1 MAQPNDVNQ
10 ILGISKDDIP
20 RRKEIK
26 IKDKKKRPGMIKDF
40 LVTILKLFI
49 FFIDLTPY
57 LALEKVNREVFAL
70 IGDVPQMAPVE
81 PVAQNLA

>member
-10 ILGISKDDIP
+10 ILGINKDDIP

-26 IKDKKKRPGMIKDF
+26 VKDKKKRPGKKNYPF
-40 LVTILKLFI
+40 GSYFETSQFFHWPYPLFSI
-49 FFIDLTPY
+49 
-57 LALEKVNREVFAL
+57 EKVNREVFAL

-81 PVAQNLA
+81 PVTQNLA